1 MLIACL
7 LLFVTA
13 TTPSNGD
20 LKKPD
25 VDRAW
30 TILKAGVSDSH
41 ADKRAKA
48 VRALG
53 LAPEN
58 QEIREMAERAL
69 TDQNTDVRT
78 EAATALGQM
87 HATAAIPKLKDAL
100 KDKELSVVLAST
112 NALYTMKDPLAYDV
126 YYAIV
131 TGQRKSGVGL
141 VQSQLDMLHNRKQVE
156 KLAFE
161 TGVGFVPFGSVA
173 YEAWKTLTRG
183 DSGAVVAQALE
194 RLSTDPDPKSQKA
207 IEDACYDA
215 KWQVR
220 AAAVAALAKRGNPSA
235 LDYVVS
241 AMQDDSD
248 IVEYEAAAAVIYLS
262 ARTETHPRP
271 GSRRRATPNRGTHAN
286 SGASE

>member
-1 MLIACL
+1 MFRTCIL
-7 LLFVTA
+7 LLAMLTE
-13 TTPSNGD
+13 PHSSD
-20 LKKPD
+20 LKKP

-30 TILKAGVSDSH
+30 TILKAGVADSH

-58 QEIREMAERAL
+58 QEIRLMAEKAL
-69 TDQNTDVRT
+69 TDQNSDVRT

-87 HATAAIPKLKDAL
+87 HATAAIPKLRVAL
-100 KDKELSVVLAST
+100 NDKELSVVLAAT
-112 NALYTMKDPLAYDV
+112 NALYILKDPVAYDV

-141 VQSQLDMLHNRKQVE
+141 LQSQLDMLHNRKQVE

-161 TGVGFVPFGSVA
+161 TGIGFVPFGSMA
-173 YEAWKTLTRG
+173 FEAWKTITHG
-183 DSGAVVAQALE
+183 DSGAVVAQALD

-207 IEDACYDA
+207 IEDACYDG

-220 AAAVAALAKRGNPSA
+220 AAAVIALAKRANPSS

-248 IVEYEAAAAVIYLS
+248 VVEYEAAAAVIYLS
-262 ARTETHPRP
+262 ARAEARARP
-271 GSRRRATPNRGTHAN
+271 GSRRK
-286 SGASE
+286 

>member
-1 MLIACL
+1 MSMICVFL
-7 LLFVTA
+7 LAITTA
-13 TTPSNGD
+13 SNSSD
-20 LKKPD
+20 PHKPD

-30 TILKAGVSDSH
+30 TILKAGVSESH

-53 LAPEN
+53 LAPDN
-58 QEIREMAERAL
+58 QEIRLMAEKAL
-69 TDQNTDVRT
+69 TDSNTDVRA

-87 HATAAIPKLKDAL
+87 HATAAIPKLKEAL
-100 KDKELSVVLAST
+100 KDRELAVVLAST
-112 NALYTMKDPLAYDV
+112 NALYTMKDPTAYEV

-131 TGQRKSGVGL
+131 TGKRKSGAGL
-141 VQSQLDMLHNRKQVE
+141 LQSQLDMLHNRKQVE

-161 TGVGFVPFGSVA
+161 TGIGFVPFGSVA
-173 YEAWKTLTRG
+173 YDAWKTIMRG
-183 DSGAVVAQALE
+183 DSGAVVAQAVE

-207 IEDACYDA
+207 VEDACYDA

-220 AAAVAALAKRGNPSA
+220 AAAVTALAKRGDPSS

-248 IVEYEAAAAVIYLS
+248 VVEYEAAASVIYLTGRAEVHS
-262 ARTETHPRP
+262 HP
-271 GSRRRATPNRGTHAN
+271 GSRRQTSPRP
-286 SGASE
+286 SLK